1 MRKNEIEQKENP
13 FDPTEKKKRL
23 VFKIKASKVRAQRE
37 HEGSARASR
46 FIIGVGDAPR

>member
-13 FDPTEKKKRL
+13 FDTEKKKRL